1 MDGDPRFH
9 KQKFMTNNQREQV
22 QLWTE
27 KEYRNLLRAHRGGVK
42 VPMVL
47 KQKENVLF
55 MRFLGESG
63 WPSPQLREVEIKK
76 GSEKWT
82 VLYCQTIAA
91 IRRLV
96 CHWIGGS
103 CICITLTLKLFS
115 FTQVI
120 SLFEA
125 SAC

>member
-27 KEYRNLLRAHRGGVK
+27 KEYRNLLRAYRGGVK

-55 MRFLGESG
+55 MRFLGENG

-96 CHWIGGS
+96 CHIG
-103 CICITLTLKLFS
+103 LADD
-115 FTQVI
+115 
-120 SLFEA
+120 A
-125 SAC
+125 SVLH